1 MEYSVYIIWSE
12 GLGKYYV
19 GSTGN
24 LENRVLRHN
33 KGHEIFTSKGVPW
46 QLIWN
51 ESFESRSEAV
61 QMEIKIKKRG
71 IKRFLIDKQTGNS
84 TGR

>member
-1 MEYSVYIIWSE
+1 MGYCVYIIWSE

-33 KGHEIFTSKGVPW
+33 KGYEKFTSKGVPW

-51 ESFESRSEAV
+51 ESYNSRSEAIR
-61 QMEIKIKKRG
+61 MEIKIKKRG
-71 IKRFLIDKQTGNS
+71 IQRFLIDRKNGK
-84 TGR
+84 